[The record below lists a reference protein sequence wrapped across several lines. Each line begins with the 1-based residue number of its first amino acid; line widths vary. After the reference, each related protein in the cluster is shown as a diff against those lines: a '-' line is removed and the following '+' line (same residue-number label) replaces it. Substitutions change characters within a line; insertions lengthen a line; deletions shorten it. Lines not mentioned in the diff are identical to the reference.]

1 MLLLMTTMM
10 AAVVVVVVAN
20 KFNGQE
26 WKITIF
32 LRRIIVVVVELVLQ
46 LD

>member
-1 MLLLMTTMM
+1 MLLLMTMM
-10 AAVVVVVVAN
+10 AVAVVLVVAN